1 MIDVHN
7 HILFGIDDGS
17 KSLEESIAI
26 IEQAIE
32 NGYTSLILTPHYRAE
47 QDYVCDNKEKYRR
60 FSILQEEVK
69 KRNLKI
75 NLFLGNEVT
84 LDEDFFYYLNT
95 EQILFLNDG
104 RYVLIELPLT
114 ERIDDN
120 IIDKVFD
127 KLLECGCIPIV
138 AHPERYDY
146 YQDLSEF
153 ERLLKKGALFQGNIS
168 SLYGKYGHNAKE
180 TLEEMLRRNMIHFMA
195 SDIHKETQTSYDRAE
210 DAFYRVVEL
219 TRSKRIAQD
228 LFRNNAVKVLK
239 DVKIQPYSIYEK
251 RYKLKIFNKN

>member
-17 KSLEESIAI
+17 TSLEESIKI
-26 IEQAIE
+26 IEKAVK
-32 NGYTSLILTPHYRAE
+32 NGYTSLILTPHYRSI

-60 FSILQEEVK
+60 FNRLQEEVK

-75 NLFLGNEVT
+75 NLFLGNEIT
-84 LDEDFFYYLNT
+84 IDEDFFYYLNT

-104 RYVLIELPLT
+104 RYALIELPFSGKFNDL
-114 ERIDDN
+114 
-120 IIDKVFD
+120 DKIFD
-127 KLLECGCIPIV
+127 KLFECGCIPII

-153 ERLLKKGALFQGNIS
+153 ERLLKKGVLFQGNIG
-168 SLYGKYGHNAKE
+168 SLYGKYGHKSKE
-180 TLEEMLRRNMIHFMA
+180 TLEEMLRKNMIHFIA
-195 SDIHKETQTSYDRAE
+195 SDIHKENQTSYDRAE
-210 DAFYRVVEL
+210 DAFYRVAEL
-219 TRSKRIAQD
+219 TRSKKIAQD
-228 LFRNNAVKVLK
+228 LFRNNAIKVLK
-239 DVKIQPYSIYEK
+239 NVKIEPYSIYKK